1 MSELGTAS
9 RHAIGDGF
17 DVMADE
23 LDWIV
28 NRLLGID
35 EFALATKWMQLAMGR
50 VGEPPSVACSGTDA
64 GARGGSPTRHLVAV
78 PAADH
83 DRAGERRYE
92 SWLESL
98 KDHPA

>member
-1 MSELGTAS
+1 
-9 RHAIGDGF
+9 
-17 DVMADE
+17 MADE

-50 VGEPPSVACSGTDA
+50 VGEPPSVGLTETVDA

-78 PAADH
+78 PEDAA
-83 DRAGERRYE
+83 
-92 SWLESL
+92 
-98 KDHPA
+98 